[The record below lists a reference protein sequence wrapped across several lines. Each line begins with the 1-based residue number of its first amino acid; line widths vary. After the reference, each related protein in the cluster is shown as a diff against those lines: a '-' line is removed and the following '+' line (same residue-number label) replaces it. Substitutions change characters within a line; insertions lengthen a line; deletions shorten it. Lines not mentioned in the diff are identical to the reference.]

1 MRNHIL
7 WNVIVYVLVT
17 SFFLYIW
24 WKQKK
29 LAGII
34 EKYRTQFGNWVIATC
49 HVQAEGMKRGIQ
61 RVIDVTEALVTA
73 LILVLLL
80 QHFYVGNFKIPT
92 PSMVPT
98 IEIGDRVLANMVVY
112 RFTAPKK
119 EDVIVFKEP
128 IEDSKNYTKRV
139 IALPGESIKIEGN
152 AVYTDNQKNEKRSY
166 SILPSTTDIPRS
178 LMEGEEWKVPKKG
191 DHITIIPS
199 TNYKQLFLEN
209 GLNPHEIQK
218 GIMENAALAF
228 MFLPNLQFYV
238 NGEATGPILDFL
250 HDSRSL
256 NRLMAGEVVEQD
268 LEQDCYFVL
277 GDNTDHSADSRIWG
291 FVKRERI
298 TGKVLF
304 RFWPLNRVGFVK

>member
-7 WNVIVYVLVT
+7 WNVIIYVIVT

-34 EKYRTQFGNWVIATC
+34 EQYRIRFGNWIIEKF
-49 HVQAEGMKRGIQ
+49 HVQAEAAKKAIQ
-61 RVIDVTEALVTA
+61 RFIDVTEALVTA
-73 LILVLLL
+73 LVLVLVL

-112 RFTAPKK
+112 RFSSPKK

-139 IALPGESIKIEGN
+139 IALPGETIKIEGN

-166 SILPSTTDIPRS
+166 SILPSTSDIPRS

-191 DHITIIPS
+191 DHITVVPS
-199 TNYKQLFLEN
+199 TNYKQLFVEN
-209 GLNPHEIQK
+209 GLNPNEIQK

-228 MFLPNLQFYV
+228 MFMPNLQFYID
-238 NGEATGPILDFL
+238 GEPTGPILDFL
-250 HDSRSL
+250 HDNSSL
-256 NRLMAGEVVEQD
+256 NHLMAGEVVEQD
-268 LEQDCYFVL
+268 LDQDYYFVL

-291 FVKRERI
+291 FVKKERI

>member
-7 WNVIVYVLVT
+7 WNVIIYVIVT

-34 EKYRTQFGNWVIATC
+34 EQYRIRFGNWIIEKF
-49 HVQAEGMKRGIQ
+49 HVQAEAAKKAIQ
-61 RVIDVTEALVTA
+61 RFIDVTEALVTA
-73 LILVLLL
+73 LGLVLVL

-112 RFTAPKK
+112 RFTSPKK

-139 IALPGESIKIEGN
+139 IALPGETIKIEGN
-152 AVYTDNQKNEKRSY
+152 ALYTDNQKNEKRSY
-166 SILPSTTDIPRS
+166 SILPSTSDIPRS

-191 DHITIIPS
+191 DHITVVPS
-199 TNYKQLFLEN
+199 TNYKQLFVEN
-209 GLNPHEIQK
+209 GLNPNEIQK
-218 GIMENAALAF
+218 GIMENAVLAF
-228 MFLPNLQFYV
+228 MFMPNLQFYI
-238 NGEATGPILDFL
+238 NGEPTGPILDFL
-250 HDSRSL
+250 HDNSSL
-256 NRLMAGEVVEQD
+256 NHLMAGEVVEQD
-268 LEQDCYFVL
+268 LDQDYYFVL

-291 FVKRERI
+291 FVKKERI

>member
-7 WNVIVYVLVT
+7 WNVIIYVIVT

-29 LAGII
+29 LAEIIEQYRIRFGNWII
-34 EKYRTQFGNWVIATC
+34 EKFN
-49 HVQAEGMKRGIQ
+49 VQAEAAKKAIQ
-61 RVIDVTEALVTA
+61 RFIDVTEALVTA
-73 LILVLLL
+73 LVLVLVL

-112 RFTAPKK
+112 RFTSPKK

-139 IALPGESIKIEGN
+139 IALPGETIKIEGN

-166 SILPSTTDIPRS
+166 SILPSTSDIPRS

-191 DHITIIPS
+191 DHITVVPS
-199 TNYKQLFLEN
+199 TNYKQLFVEN
-209 GLNPHEIQK
+209 GLNPNEIQK

-228 MFLPNLQFYV
+228 MFMPNLQFYI
-238 NGEATGPILDFL
+238 NGEPTGPILDFL
-250 HDSRSL
+250 HDNSSL
-256 NRLMAGEVVEQD
+256 NHLMAGEVVEQD
-268 LEQDCYFVL
+268 LDQDYYFVL

-291 FVKRERI
+291 FVKKERI

>member
-7 WNVIVYVLVT
+7 WNVIIYVIVT

-34 EKYRTQFGNWVIATC
+34 EQYRIRFGNWIIEKFN
-49 HVQAEGMKRGIQ
+49 VQAEAAKKAIQ
-61 RVIDVTEALVTA
+61 RFIDVTEALVTA
-73 LILVLLL
+73 LVLVLVL

-112 RFTAPKK
+112 RFTSPKK

-139 IALPGESIKIEGN
+139 IALPGETIKIEGN

-166 SILPSTTDIPRS
+166 SILPSTSDIPRS

-191 DHITIIPS
+191 DHITVVPS
-199 TNYKQLFLEN
+199 TNYKQLFVEN
-209 GLNPHEIQK
+209 GLNPNEIQK

-228 MFLPNLQFYV
+228 MFMPNLQFYI
-238 NGEATGPILDFL
+238 NGEPTGPILDFL
-250 HDSRSL
+250 HDNSSL
-256 NRLMAGEVVEQD
+256 NHLMAGEVVEQD
-268 LEQDCYFVL
+268 LDQDYYFVL

-291 FVKRERI
+291 FVKKERI